1 MANHKSS
8 KKRILRNN
16 KRNEINSNRI
26 SRIRTYIKKV
36 ETEISSEN
44 KDKANEAFKLAM
56 PEIQRGVSKGLMHKN
71 TASRK
76 LSRLSNKINMGYIST
91 YANRQDL
98 LSLSLTNTAI
108 KTSSSRL
115 FDFLNCSFAHN
126 TFTTGPSIYS

>member
-44 KDKANEAFKLAM
+44 KAKANEAFKLAM
-56 PEIQRGVSKGLMHKN
+56 PEIQRGVSKGLIHKN

-76 LSRLSNKINMGYIST
+76 LSRLSNKIKT
-91 YANRQDL
+91 
-98 LSLSLTNTAI
+98 I
-108 KTSSSRL
+108 K
-115 FDFLNCSFAHN
+115 
-126 TFTTGPSIYS
+126 

>member
-44 KDKANEAFKLAM
+44 KDKANEAFKLPM

-76 LSRLSNKINMGYIST
+76 LSRLSNKIKS
-91 YANRQDL
+91 
-98 LSLSLTNTAI
+98 I
-108 KTSSSRL
+108 K
-115 FDFLNCSFAHN
+115 
-126 TFTTGPSIYS
+126 

>member
-56 PEIQRGVSKGLMHKN
+56 PEIQRGFQRVN
-71 TASRK
+71 A
-76 LSRLSNKINMGYIST
+76 
-91 YANRQDL
+91 
-98 LSLSLTNTAI
+98 
-108 KTSSSRL
+108 
-115 FDFLNCSFAHN
+115 
-126 TFTTGPSIYS
+126 

>member
-76 LSRLSNKINMGYIST
+76 LSRLSKK
-91 YANRQDL
+91 
-98 LSLSLTNTAI
+98 I
-108 KTSSSRL
+108 KT
-115 FDFLNCSFAHN
+115 
-126 TFTTGPSIYS
+126 IK

>member
-16 KRNEINSNRI
+16 KRNEFNSNRI
-26 SRIRTYIKKV
+26 SRIRSYIKKV

-56 PEIQRGVSKGLMHKN
+56 PEIQRGVSKGLIHKN

-76 LSRLSNKINMGYIST
+76 LSRLSNKIKS
-91 YANRQDL
+91 
-98 LSLSLTNTAI
+98 I
-108 KTSSSRL
+108 K
-115 FDFLNCSFAHN
+115 
-126 TFTTGPSIYS
+126 

>member
-16 KRNEINSNRI
+16 KRNEINSNRM

-56 PEIQRGVSKGLMHKN
+56 PEIQRGVSKGLIHKN

-76 LSRLSNKINMGYIST
+76 LSRLSNKIKS
-91 YANRQDL
+91 
-98 LSLSLTNTAI
+98 I
-108 KTSSSRL
+108 K
-115 FDFLNCSFAHN
+115 
-126 TFTTGPSIYS
+126 

>member
-16 KRNEINSNRI
+16 KRNEINSHRI

-56 PEIQRGVSKGLMHKN
+56 PEIQRGVSNGLIHKN

-76 LSRLSNKINMGYIST
+76 LSRLSNKIKS
-91 YANRQDL
+91 
-98 LSLSLTNTAI
+98 I
-108 KTSSSRL
+108 K
-115 FDFLNCSFAHN
+115 
-126 TFTTGPSIYS
+126 

>member
-44 KDKANEAFKLAM
+44 KDKANEAFKMAM
-56 PEIQRGVSKGLMHKN
+56 PEIQRGVSKGLIHKN

-76 LSRLSNKINMGYIST
+76 LSRLSNKIKT
-91 YANRQDL
+91 
-98 LSLSLTNTAI
+98 I
-108 KTSSSRL
+108 K
-115 FDFLNCSFAHN
+115 
-126 TFTTGPSIYS
+126 

>member
-71 TASRK
+71 TDTRK
-76 LSRLSNKINMGYIST
+76 LSRLSNKIKS
-91 YANRQDL
+91 
-98 LSLSLTNTAI
+98 I
-108 KTSSSRL
+108 K
-115 FDFLNCSFAHN
+115 
-126 TFTTGPSIYS
+126 

>member
-16 KRNEINSNRI
+16 KRNEINSNRV

-76 LSRLSNKINMGYIST
+76 LSRLSNKIKT
-91 YANRQDL
+91 
-98 LSLSLTNTAI
+98 I
-108 KTSSSRL
+108 K
-115 FDFLNCSFAHN
+115 
-126 TFTTGPSIYS
+126 

>member
-76 LSRLSNKINMGYIST
+76 LSRLSSKIKS
-91 YANRQDL
+91 
-98 LSLSLTNTAI
+98 I
-108 KTSSSRL
+108 K
-115 FDFLNCSFAHN
+115 
-126 TFTTGPSIYS
+126 

>member
-56 PEIQRGVSKGLMHKN
+56 PEIQRGVSKGLIHKN

-76 LSRLSNKINMGYIST
+76 ISRLSNKIKT
-91 YANRQDL
+91 
-98 LSLSLTNTAI
+98 I
-108 KTSSSRL
+108 K
-115 FDFLNCSFAHN
+115 
-126 TFTTGPSIYS
+126 

>member
-26 SRIRTYIKKV
+26 SRIRTYIKKI

-76 LSRLSNKINMGYIST
+76 LSRLSNKIKS
-91 YANRQDL
+91 
-98 LSLSLTNTAI
+98 I
-108 KTSSSRL
+108 K
-115 FDFLNCSFAHN
+115 
-126 TFTTGPSIYS
+126 

>member
-76 LSRLSNKINMGYIST
+76 ISRLSNKIKS
-91 YANRQDL
+91 
-98 LSLSLTNTAI
+98 I
-108 KTSSSRL
+108 K
-115 FDFLNCSFAHN
+115 
-126 TFTTGPSIYS
+126 

>member
-36 ETEISSEN
+36 ESEISSEN

-56 PEIQRGVSKGLMHKN
+56 PEIQRGVSKGLIHKN

-76 LSRLSNKINMGYIST
+76 LSRLSNKIKS
-91 YANRQDL
+91 
-98 LSLSLTNTAI
+98 I
-108 KTSSSRL
+108 K
-115 FDFLNCSFAHN
+115 
-126 TFTTGPSIYS
+126 

>member
-56 PEIQRGVSKGLMHKN
+56 PEIQRGVSKGLLHKN

-76 LSRLSNKINMGYIST
+76 LSRLSNKNKT
-91 YANRQDL
+91 
-98 LSLSLTNTAI
+98 I
-108 KTSSSRL
+108 K
-115 FDFLNCSFAHN
+115 
-126 TFTTGPSIYS
+126 

>member
-36 ETEISSEN
+36 EIEISSEN

-56 PEIQRGVSKGLMHKN
+56 PEIQRGVSKGLIHKN

-76 LSRLSNKINMGYIST
+76 LSRLSNKIKS
-91 YANRQDL
+91 
-98 LSLSLTNTAI
+98 I
-108 KTSSSRL
+108 K
-115 FDFLNCSFAHN
+115 
-126 TFTTGPSIYS
+126 

>member
-16 KRNEINSNRI
+16 KRNEINSHRI

-56 PEIQRGVSKGLMHKN
+56 PEIQRGVSKGLIHKN

-76 LSRLSNKINMGYIST
+76 LSRLSNKIKT
-91 YANRQDL
+91 
-98 LSLSLTNTAI
+98 I
-108 KTSSSRL
+108 K
-115 FDFLNCSFAHN
+115 
-126 TFTTGPSIYS
+126 

>member
-44 KDKANEAFKLAM
+44 KDKANEAFKIAM
-56 PEIQRGVSKGLMHKN
+56 PEIQRGVSKGLIHKN

-76 LSRLSNKINMGYIST
+76 LSRLSKK
-91 YANRQDL
+91 
-98 LSLSLTNTAI
+98 I
-108 KTSSSRL
+108 KT
-115 FDFLNCSFAHN
+115 
-126 TFTTGPSIYS
+126 IK

>member
-44 KDKANEAFKLAM
+44 KDKANEAFKIAM
-56 PEIQRGVSKGLMHKN
+56 PEIQRGVSKGLIHKN

-76 LSRLSNKINMGYIST
+76 LSRLSNKIKS
-91 YANRQDL
+91 
-98 LSLSLTNTAI
+98 I
-108 KTSSSRL
+108 K
-115 FDFLNCSFAHN
+115 
-126 TFTTGPSIYS
+126 

>member
-36 ETEISSEN
+36 ETEIGLEN

-56 PEIQRGVSKGLMHKN
+56 PEIQRGVSKGLIHKN

-76 LSRLSNKINMGYIST
+76 LSRLSIKIKS
-91 YANRQDL
+91 
-98 LSLSLTNTAI
+98 I
-108 KTSSSRL
+108 K
-115 FDFLNCSFAHN
+115 
-126 TFTTGPSIYS
+126 

>member
-16 KRNEINSNRI
+16 KRSEINSNRI

-56 PEIQRGVSKGLMHKN
+56 PEIQRGVSKGLIHKN

-76 LSRLSNKINMGYIST
+76 LSRLSNKIKT
-91 YANRQDL
+91 
-98 LSLSLTNTAI
+98 I
-108 KTSSSRL
+108 K
-115 FDFLNCSFAHN
+115 
-126 TFTTGPSIYS
+126 

>member
-36 ETEISSEN
+36 ENEISSEN

-56 PEIQRGVSKGLMHKN
+56 PEIQRGVSKGLIHKN

-76 LSRLSNKINMGYIST
+76 LSRLSNKIKT
-91 YANRQDL
+91 
-98 LSLSLTNTAI
+98 I
-108 KTSSSRL
+108 K
-115 FDFLNCSFAHN
+115 
-126 TFTTGPSIYS
+126 

>member
-56 PEIQRGVSKGLMHKN
+56 PEIQRGVSK
-71 TASRK
+71 
-76 LSRLSNKINMGYIST
+76 
-91 YANRQDL
+91 
-98 LSLSLTNTAI
+98 
-108 KTSSSRL
+108 
-115 FDFLNCSFAHN
+115 
-126 TFTTGPSIYS
+126 

>member
-36 ETEISSEN
+36 ETEINSEN

-76 LSRLSNKINMGYIST
+76 LSRLSNKIKS
-91 YANRQDL
+91 
-98 LSLSLTNTAI
+98 I
-108 KTSSSRL
+108 K
-115 FDFLNCSFAHN
+115 
-126 TFTTGPSIYS
+126 